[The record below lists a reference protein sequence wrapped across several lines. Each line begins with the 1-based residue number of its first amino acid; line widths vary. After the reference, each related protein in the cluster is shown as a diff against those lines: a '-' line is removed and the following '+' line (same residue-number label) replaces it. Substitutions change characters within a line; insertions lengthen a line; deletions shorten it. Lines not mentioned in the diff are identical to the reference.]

1 MAINFT
7 FMFRPKGWWRL
18 WTLASC
24 LWLIFVITDN
34 AFTIGNWVGYHYGS
48 YKTHQSIS
56 AVVKYKEELQISQ
69 KVCWQAARN
78 SCFLPKDG
86 ENPYDA
92 LFRGE
97 RISYVECVKT
107 NSFKKSYQMSART
120 LNVEISQMGDG
131 SFCPMIMD
139 LKLPKIN
146 WWIVFGLVS
155 VPLYPIIIFYLFR
168 WVYIGFRTNN

>member
-1 MAINFT
+1 MTVNFN
-7 FMFRPKGWWRL
+7 FLFRPKGWWRL

-24 LWLIFVITDN
+24 LWIISIILNNGF
-34 AFTIGNWVGYHYGS
+34 AIGEWAGYHYGS

-56 AVVKYKEELQISQ
+56 AVIKHKEELQISQ
-69 KVCWQAARN
+69 KICWQAARN
-78 SCFLPKDG
+78 SCYLPKDG
-86 ENPYDA
+86 VNPYDD
-92 LFRGE
+92 LISGK
-97 RISYVECVKT
+97 RIGYGECVKT
-107 NSFKKSYQMSART
+107 DSFIKAYQMSVRT

-155 VPLYPIIIFYLFR
+155 VPLYPIIIFYLV
-168 WVYIGFRTNN
+168 WIMN